1 MRGCPRGTS
10 MTSPCAQWTTPRI
23 GSCPRA
29 RVNRCWVRRRTTSR
43 RPSTTSTTPLIS
55 VTRTRRQP
63 VTFSPVGTGSAAR
76 RCGTSPA
83 SMSMEPRFSGLPRR
97 GESPRKRGWTGS
109 LTSPGCR
116 FWRPSMPQ
124 TTTSSA
130 RPTRDTWRESR
141 NSGKRFATTVS
152 CIPPPTRAPTAWDA
166 RSSSSPGTS
175 STGPVSTKGSRC
187 ARCTPAPSSN
197 SGKTTRSSNCRPSQT
212 ASSNTTKPTP
222 KRSARKAPTTR

>member
-1 MRGCPRGTS
+1 MRDCPRGTS
-10 MTSPCAQWTTPRI
+10 MTSPCAQWATPRI

-43 RPSTTSTTPLIS
+43 RPSTTSMTPHIS

-83 SMSMEPRFSGLPRR
+83 SMSMEPRCSGPPKRAV
-97 GESPRKRGWTGS
+97 SPRKRGSTGS
-109 LTSPGCR
+109 SRSPGCR
-116 FWRPSMPQ
+116 FWRPSMLL

-130 RPTRDTWRESR
+130 RPTIDTWREFR
-141 NSGKRFATTVS
+141 NSGRRFATTVS

-175 STGPVSTKGSRC
+175 STGAVSTKGSRC
-187 ARCTPAPSSN
+187 APCTPDRWSN
-197 SGKTTRSSNCRPSQT
+197 SGKTTGSSNSRPSQT
-212 ASSNTTKPTP
+212 ASSSTTKPTP
-222 KRSARKAPTTR
+222 KRSARKARTTR